1 MHDQRL
7 PDTDPEQEREEE
19 KMTIAII
26 LLIMIIT
33 ITGLAAVISVGS
45 YENDDEEQERYLREW
60 QRTKNLSDTKKN

>member
-1 MHDQRL
+1 
-7 PDTDPEQEREEE
+7 
-19 KMTIAII
+19 MTIAII